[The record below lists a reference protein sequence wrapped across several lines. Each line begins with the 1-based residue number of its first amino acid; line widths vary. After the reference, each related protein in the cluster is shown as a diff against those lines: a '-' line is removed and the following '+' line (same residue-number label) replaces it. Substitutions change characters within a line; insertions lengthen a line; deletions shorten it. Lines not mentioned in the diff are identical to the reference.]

1 MQDMEKEKHSWSISV
16 ITLVFACLLVVV
28 ISFTSGA
35 AYTAIQ
41 NARLSAAKASLGQI
55 ESVFYLAEIKAG
67 QSGLTPPEGSYD
79 HLLKSYDEAGDTP
92 LTQYEKYVLG
102 AMLDTFGANRD
113 FDFALSRYQ
122 DGAGMHTRI
131 LYFPVRGY
139 TNTGADRYY
148 MMVDGK
154 IMENHA

>member
-1 MQDMEKEKHSWSISV
+1 MPVDEKEKHVWSVGIV
-16 ITLVFACLLVVV
+16 TLVFACLLVVTV
-28 ISFTSGA
+28 SLCSGA

-41 NARLSAAKASLGQI
+41 QARLSAAKASLGQI
-55 ESVFYLAEIKAG
+55 ESVFYLAEAKAA
-67 QSGLTPPEGSYD
+67 QSGFTAPEGSYD
-79 HLLKSYDEAGDTP
+79 HLLKSYDETGDTP

-102 AMLDTFGANRD
+102 AMLDTFGPNRD

-131 LYFPVRGY
+131 LYFPVRAH

-154 IMENHA
+154 ISEN